1 MSRRTEIMAARDTD
15 LFEVMRPRFLGIGY
29 RILGT
34 LSEAEDAAQDT
45 FIKWAGADRE
55 AIAHPQAWLI
65 TAYTRR
71 CLDLRRA
78 GHAARVEYVGT
89 WLPEPIQVA
98 VEETGQ
104 KVQLA
109 STLSTALLL
118 VLERL
123 TPRERAAYLLHEIFE
138 LPYADLADTLALTEP
153 NCRKLVS
160 RARSRIAEG
169 PPRSSPPPAEQER
182 LLAAFRTAVTTGEV
196 TQLVRLLAADVR
208 LTADGGG
215 KVPAIRETL
224 EGIPAVTAFL
234 ADPLRAYWD
243 EHRWDGVDLNA
254 GRGLLIRKG
263 SATAAAVTVAYDTTG
278 KIASIFIVRNPDKL
292 SNLGAVSLH

>member
-1 MSRRTEIMAARDTD
+1 MSRRTEIIAARDTD
-15 LFEVMRPRFLGIGY
+15 LFEAMRPRMLGIGY

-55 AIAHPQAWLI
+55 AIANPQAWLI

-98 VEETGQ
+98 AEETGQ

-109 STLSTALLL
+109 STLSTAFLL

-138 LPYADLADTLALTEP
+138 LPYADLADTLALT
-153 NCRKLVS
+153 
-160 RARSRIAEG
+160 
-169 PPRSSPPPAEQER
+169 
-182 LLAAFRTAVTTGEV
+182 
-196 TQLVRLLAADVR
+196 
-208 LTADGGG
+208 
-215 KVPAIRETL
+215 
-224 EGIPAVTAFL
+224 
-234 ADPLRAYWD
+234 
-243 EHRWDGVDLNA
+243 
-254 GRGLLIRKG
+254 
-263 SATAAAVTVAYDTTG
+263 
-278 KIASIFIVRNPDKL
+278 
-292 SNLGAVSLH
+292 